1 VILITG
7 GLGLIGIHLAR
18 EFLDAGEDVVLTQH
32 RLRNTPHFIEAE
44 LGKRAFVEQL
54 DVTDNDKLLDIGRR
68 YKITGVCHL
77 AGPGYNAPTAADDFR
92 VNVFGLLN
100 VMEAARIWE
109 VKRLTLA
116 SSIAVYYYGGVEKGP
131 FTEDMRLRVGS
142 ATNPIET
149 YKKAEE
155 VMSSHYA
162 QRTGL
167 SIASMRIALIYG
179 PLHIYGNIA
188 ARFARA
194 AADRQLPKLD
204 SDTFEEDSTDLC
216 YITDCVRAIR
226 LLQTADK
233 LSHHVYNIGDGKTT
247 TNRMLA
253 DAVDRLEPGL
263 NTAQVLKQGRGPS
276 FQESRY
282 MDLSRIKADTGYEPE
297 YSLERGLADYI
308 SWLRAGHEV

>member
-1 VILITG
+1 
-7 GLGLIGIHLAR
+7 
-18 EFLDAGEDVVLTQH
+18 VVLTQH
-32 RLRNTPHFIEAE
+32 RLRSTPHFIEAE
-44 LGKRAFVEQL
+44 LGKRAFIEQL

-77 AGPGYNAPTAADDFR
+77 AGPGYNAPTPADDFR

-100 VMEAARIWE
+100 IMEASRAWE

-116 SSIAVYYYGGVEKGP
+116 SSIAVYYYGGVDKGP
-131 FTEDMRLRVGS
+131 FTEEMRLRASGAS
-142 ATNPIET
+142 NPIET

-194 AADRQLPKLD
+194 AADRKPIKLD
-204 SDTFEEDSTDLC
+204 GDTYEEDSTDLC
-216 YITDCVRAIR
+216 YVTDCARAIR
-226 LLQTADK
+226 LLQTADR
-233 LSHHVYNIGDGKTT
+233 LSHHVYNVGDGKTT
-247 TNRMLA
+247 TNRVLA
-253 DAVDRLEPGL
+253 DVVDKLEPGL
-263 NTAQVLKQGRGPS
+263 NTATMLKPGRGPAY
-276 FQESRY
+276 QESRY
-282 MDLSRIKADTGYEPE
+282 MDLARIRADTGYEPE
-297 YSLERGLADYI
+297 YSLDQGMSEYI
-308 SWLRAGHEV
+308 AWLRAGHEV